1 MKDIKEVKSGKRL
14 FQYALTQKR
23 IIIIAL
29 FMLSIAVAAE
39 LTGPFIAKR
48 MIDEHILGIEKAW
61 IETEQDGENR
71 VYFEGNYYG
80 REDREEES
88 ATSENTARILQVG
101 REYYFL
107 SSDIRFDGERS
118 ASNSEVTIRRG
129 EEEQSYPAQKL
140 TNSELINFYQ
150 PEVKYIIYLV
160 GLYFG
165 LLVVASFFQYGQS
178 YYLQTSANRIIQK
191 MREDVF
197 GQIQKLPI
205 QYFDHLPAGKVV
217 SRITNDTETIK
228 ELYVTVLATFFSGLI
243 YITGIYIALF
253 LLDVRL
259 ALICLTLIPI
269 LIVWFIFYRKYASV
283 YNHKIR
289 ALLSDINGNINESI
303 QGMTIIQAFR
313 RQKKATEEFEGW
325 NEQHFT
331 YQNKLLSLN
340 ALTSHNLVGV
350 LRNISFVVVIWY
362 FGGASLGI
370 GTIVSLGVLYAF
382 VDYLGRM
389 FGPITG
395 MVNQLANLEQARVSA
410 VRVFELMD
418 EAGIQVSDVKHPRYE
433 GNVSFESVWFGYKEN
448 EYVLKDI
455 SFTASKGETVAL
467 VGHTGSGK
475 SSIMNLLFRFYDI
488 EKGKIVIDG
497 QNIQELPKQAI
508 RQHMGIVLQDPF
520 LFTGTISS
528 NVSLDDSSIS
538 MDRVKKALED
548 VGAMDFINALPK
560 GLEEPV
566 IEKGSTLSS
575 GQRQLISFARA
586 LAFNPAILI
595 LDEAT
600 ASIDTETEA
609 VIQQALE
616 VLKKGRTTFII
627 AHRLSTI
634 KNADQILVLD
644 RGEIV
649 ERGNHSELMERKGK
663 YYQMYELQQG
673 GKDLAV

>member
-1 MKDIKEVKSGKRL
+1 MKEVKSGKRL
-14 FQYALTQKR
+14 FRYALTQKK

-29 FMLSIAVAAE
+29 IMLSIAVAAE

-48 MIDEHILGIEKAW
+48 MIDNHILGIEKTW
-61 IETEQDGENR
+61 IATEEDGKDK
-71 VYFEGNYYG
+71 VYYDGSYYI
-80 REDREEES
+80 REDRAEGTEAS
-88 ATSENTARILQVG
+88 AQETARVLQVG
-101 REYYFL
+101 REYYFVP
-107 SSDIRFDGERS
+107 SEITFDGERS
-118 ASNSEVTIRRG
+118 ASNGELTITRG
-129 EEEQSYPAQKL
+129 EESATYDATLL
-140 TNSELINFYQ
+140 TSGELIDFYQ
-150 PEVKYIIYLV
+150 PEVKYIGYLV
-160 GLYFG
+160 AMYFG
-165 LLVVASFFQYGQS
+165 LLVVSSFFQYGQS

-253 LLDVRL
+253 LLDAKL
-259 ALICLTLIPI
+259 ASISLLLIPI
-269 LIVWFIFYRKYASV
+269 LVVWFIFYRKYASV

-313 RQKKATEEFEGW
+313 RQKKAKEEFETW
-325 NEQHFT
+325 NEEHFT

-362 FGGASLGI
+362 FGGASLGVGSMI
-370 GTIVSLGVLYAF
+370 SLGVLYAY

-410 VRVFELMD
+410 ARVFELMD
-418 EAGIQVSDVKHPRYE
+418 EAGVEVSDEKHPRYQ

-455 SFTASKGETVAL
+455 TFQAQKGETVAL

-488 EKGKIVIDG
+488 EKGKILIDG
-497 QNIQELPKQAI
+497 KDIQDLTKQEI

-520 LFTGTISS
+520 LFSGTIAS
-528 NVSLDDSSIS
+528 NVSLEDPSIS
-538 MDRVKKALED
+538 MEKVKKALED
-548 VGAMDFINALPK
+548 VGAMDFISALPK

-586 LAFNPAILI
+586 LAFDPAILI

-609 VIQQALE
+609 VIQNALE

-634 KNADQILVLD
+634 KSADQILVLN
-644 RGEIV
+644 RGAIV
-649 ERGNHSELMERKGK
+649 ERGNHEELMERKGK

-673 GKDLAV
+673 GQHLAG